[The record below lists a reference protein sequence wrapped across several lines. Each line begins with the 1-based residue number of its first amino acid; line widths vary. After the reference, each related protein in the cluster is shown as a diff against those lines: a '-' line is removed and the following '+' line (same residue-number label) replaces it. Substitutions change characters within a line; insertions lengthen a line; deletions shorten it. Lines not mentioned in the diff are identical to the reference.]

1 MGIPDSPCS
10 DLQER
15 DEPGALWE
23 SSWQLGREADTRGKQ
38 DRPRGKSA
46 EGFTGEYPGNFPLPD
61 KGPFGVVLKN

>member
-1 MGIPDSPCS
+1 MNT
-10 DLQER
+10 
-15 DEPGALWE
+15 GALWE

-46 EGFTGEYPGNFPLPD
+46 EGFTGEYPGDFPLPD